1 MVSIS
6 GTNRKSCDKSDYK
19 LNLDRYNLIL
29 MKMSI
34 LIAVPGAG
42 WGSTVF
48 YQSKPAGY
56 ISDRGADYK

>member
-1 MVSIS
+1 
-6 GTNRKSCDKSDYK
+6 
-19 LNLDRYNLIL
+19 
-29 MKMSI
+29 MSI